1 MPARTVPRPTGTS
14 RAFAQRGLAAALS
27 AVLLAGCAS
36 TTPTLGGGQDGTV
49 ATGSTAGEV
58 SAGVNPQLERCSE
71 TLGTIAVEEDTR
83 APWYADL
90 QSRRLG
96 PTTPVLR
103 MMIQQSNCF
112 VVVERG
118 RALDNAMRERRL
130 DRTGEMRAGSNV
142 GGGQMVAADYT
153 ISPSVQ
159 FASRGTEGLN
169 LGGFGRV
176 GSVLGTVGGSVRANE
191 ASSTL
196 LMVDNRSG
204 VQLAAAQG
212 SARNWDVGGV
222 AGMFGG
228 ALGATGGGY
237 SNTPE
242 GRIIVAALMDAYSQ
256 LVRAIRSYRAQ
267 QVKGGLGTGGT
278 LGVQGGTTPASRAL
292 QPAPAPPP
300 AGAPPAPPPR

>member
-1 MPARTVPRPTGTS
+1 MSADHPAPTRRPMRQT
-14 RAFAQRGLAAALS
+14 ALLLAALA
-27 AVLLAGCAS
+27 LAGCAS
-36 TTPTLGGGQDGTV
+36 TAPTLGGGQGGTV
-49 ATGSTAGEV
+49 ATGSAAGDS
-58 SAGVNPQLERCSE
+58 SAGANPQLERCPE

-83 APWYADL
+83 APWYYDL

-118 RALDNAMRERRL
+118 RAFDNAMRERQL
-130 DRTGEMRAGSNV
+130 DRSGEMRAGSNM

-153 ISPSVQ
+153 MSPSVQ
-159 FASRGTEGLN
+159 FAARGTEGLN
-169 LGGFGRV
+169 LGAFGRV
-176 GSVLGTVGGSVRANE
+176 GSVLGTVGGNVRANE
-191 ASSTL
+191 AATTL
-196 LMVDNRSG
+196 LMIDNRSG

-212 SARNWDVGGV
+212 SAKNWDVGGV
-222 AGMFGG
+222 AGLFGS

-242 GRIIVAALMDAYSQ
+242 GRIVVAALMDSYNQ
-256 LVRAIRSYRAQ
+256 LVRATRNYRAQ
-267 QVKGGLGTGGT
+267 QVRGGLGTGGA

-292 QPAPAPPP
+292 QPAAPQPP
-300 AGAPPAPPPR
+300 AGAPPAPPRR